1 MKKLILLF
9 IFFTSISLLGQVAD
23 HVVISEIYPGGGNS
37 GAIYT
42 NDFITLYNPTSST
55 VDLSTWSIQ
64 YQAVTSNASP
74 WSLTNSTRVNLAG
87 TVAAYAYYLIKGYS
101 PTTPAGTALPNT
113 ENVSGTINLA
123 VTGGKLALVKSTTPI
138 SGISDANVVDFIG
151 WGSGTYLVYEGS
163 SAAPAP
169 GSNSVSLCRKDNSGN
184 STYQTNGSG
193 WDSENNGLDF
203 WPNSN
208 SSPLPV
214 ELTSFTSDVLDKK
227 VFLNW
232 ATATEVNNYGFDVE
246 RKSENADW
254 MKIGFVEGNGNS
266 NSPKSYSFTDE
277 PRGGREFKYRL
288 KQIDLDGSYEYS
300 DVVTALLENVSEFVL
315 DQNFPNPFNPV
326 TRISYTLPERA
337 SVRLKVYDMLAKEV
351 SELVNGYQ
359 EAGRYE
365 VTFDGSSLSSG
376 TYFYKLEAGS
386 FVEVKKLVLIK

>member
-1 MKKLILLF
+1 LNG
-9 IFFTSISLLGQVAD
+9 SIAA
-23 HVVISEIYPGGGNS
+23 NS
-37 GAIYT
+37 YYIIKEYSYSATG
-42 NDFITLYNPTSST
+42 S
-55 VDLSTWSIQ
+55 DLP
-64 YQAVTSNASP
+64 VT
-74 WSLTNSTRVNLAG
+74 
-87 TVAAYAYYLIKGYS
+87 
-101 PTTPAGTALPNT
+101 PNVT
-113 ENVSGTINLA
+113 GTINLA
-123 VTGGKLALVKSTTPI
+123 TSGGKIALVSYQTAIVNKSDSHVI
-138 SGISDANVVDFIG
+138 DFVG
-151 WGSGTYLVYEGS
+151 YGS
-163 SAAPAP
+163 SNESETSAATSP
-169 GSNSVSLCRKDNSGN
+169 SNTSSIRRMDNSGGD
-184 STYQTNGSG
+184 TYGSNGSG
-193 WDSENNGLDF
+193 YDSDNNNSDF
-203 WPNSN
+203 YEE
-208 SSPLPV
+208 SSLSTNGPLPV
-214 ELTSFTSDVLDKK
+214 ELTSFVENVTNHRVNLY
-227 VFLNW
+227 W

-277 PRGGREFKYRL
+277 PKGGREFKYRL

-300 DVVTALLENVSEFVL
+300 DVVTSLLENVSEFVL

-351 SELVNGYQ
+351 SELVNSYQ